1 MFKYR
6 TGDGCDY
13 GIAKEFCLR
22 TCFADNDF
30 IQQTCFNLPPP
41 FLSMQNCPFVSVM
54 HTATMAESGS
64 ERSETVAN
72 SIGCPFSSVTN
83 PIRFCALSWQIVTNK
98 IIIVVV
104 TLFIID
110 K

>member
-1 MFKYR
+1 MPASISILIVR
-6 TGDGCDY
+6 DVANAETG
-13 GIAKEFCLR
+13 R
-22 TCFADNDF
+22 
-30 IQQTCFNLPPP
+30 
-41 FLSMQNCPFVSVM
+41 FLVLYPIEEICMKSPSSFFSMQNCPFVSVM

-104 TLFIID
+104 ALFIID